1 MTSLACTERPE
12 NVACIVPNELRF
24 VQHCQRKAMVSLSAA
39 VDKLETRPRG
49 ELNPMA
55 VGAVSR
61 IVPGSG
67 FAWTMRSQNVF
78 GQ

>member
-1 MTSLACTERPE
+1 MTSLTCTERPE
-12 NVACIVPNELRF
+12 NVVCIVPNELGF
-24 VQHCQRKAMVSLSAA
+24 VQHCQRKARVSLSAA
-39 VDKLETRPRG
+39 LDALETHPRG

-67 FAWTMRSQNVF
+67 FDWTMRLQNGF

>member
-1 MTSLACTERPE
+1 MTRLACTERPE
-12 NVACIVPNELRF
+12 NVVCIVPNELRF
-24 VQHCQRKAMVSLSAA
+24 VQHCQRKAMGGLSAA
-39 VDKLETRPRG
+39 VDALGTRPCG

-67 FAWTMRSQNVF
+67 FDRTMRSQNGF